1 MSSASFTLSVSSVD
15 LIMAM
20 SGLYKAALIASRLG
34 LAGDFP
40 ADEANFYSDS

>member
-34 LAGDFP
+34 LVGDFP